1 MNANQPLPK
10 HLLPGQRVSST
21 VGPLIP
27 NPDQSKKRKRRS
39 RLYGNVIEEA
49 SNRKYKVQ
57 FDDGEIRVVASNIL
71 RIEKASASL
80 PPSERP
86 PPLPL
91 ISEQRGDQQEDADV
105 GQLAD
110 EESAED
116 ELGDP
121 DREQGG
127 GGGENQ
133 RRKRGKVLRTPKVK
147 LVVFLLEKTSQ
158 RIITSAFERH
168 VKRLRVFWGKR

>member
-1 MNANQPLPK
+1 MNANQRLPK
-10 HLLPGQRVSST
+10 RLLPGQQVSST

-27 NPDQSKKRKRRS
+27 NPDQSKKQKRHS
-39 RLYGNVIEEA
+39 RLYVIEEA

-57 FDDGEIRVVASNIL
+57 FDDGEIHVVASNIL
-71 RIEKASASL
+71 HIEKASASL

-91 ISEQRGDQQEDADV
+91 ISEQRGDQQEGADV

-127 GGGENQ
+127 GGG
-133 RRKRGKVLRTPKVK
+133 
-147 LVVFLLEKTSQ
+147 
-158 RIITSAFERH
+158 
-168 VKRLRVFWGKR
+168 

>member
-1 MNANQPLPK
+1 MNANQRLPK
-10 HLLPGQRVSST
+10 RLLPGQRVSST

-91 ISEQRGDQQEDADV
+91 ISE
-105 GQLAD
+105 
-110 EESAED
+110 
-116 ELGDP
+116 
-121 DREQGG
+121 
-127 GGGENQ
+127 
-133 RRKRGKVLRTPKVK
+133 
-147 LVVFLLEKTSQ
+147 
-158 RIITSAFERH
+158 
-168 VKRLRVFWGKR
+168 

>member
-1 MNANQPLPK
+1 M
-10 HLLPGQRVSST
+10 
-21 VGPLIP
+21 
-27 NPDQSKKRKRRS
+27 
-39 RLYGNVIEEA
+39 IEEA

-57 FDDGEIRVVASNIL
+57 FDDGEIRVAASNIL

-127 GGGENQ
+127 GGENQ
-133 RRKRGKVLRTPKVK
+133 RRKRGKVLRTPKVPKVK
-147 LVVFLLEKTSQ
+147 LVVFCWRRPPKELSRAPSRGT
-158 RIITSAFERH
+158 
-168 VKRLRVFWGKR
+168 